1 MIKHALFVRL
11 EAKPGKEQEVSQFLQ
26 TGLGMAQ
33 QEGTTPVWF
42 ALQLGP
48 STFGIF
54 DAFADEAGR
63 QAHLKGPIAQ
73 ALGANAS
80 RLLAQAPTIERID
93 VLGTKLPGTSNQQT
107 PEASATGVAMN
118 LEVHVI
124 PVSAVERSKQFY
136 QRLGWRLDDD
146 VAPTKE
152 VRIIQFTPPGS
163 AVASMRVTCGTAR
176 HSPRRRGFPAAFEAA
191 HGEHET
197 GAFAARPSRVR

>member
-124 PVSAVERSKQFY
+124 PCPPSSGPSSSTSAWVGGSTMMWPRQRRSESSSS
-136 QRLGWRLDDD
+136 R
-146 VAPTKE
+146 
-152 VRIIQFTPPGS
+152 
-163 AVASMRVTCGTAR
+163 
-176 HSPRRRGFPAAFEAA
+176 PR
-191 HGEHET
+191 
-197 GAFAARPSRVR
+197 ARPWHRCE